1 MTATN
6 QTVQGCFL
14 LQLGIVDVVHRAQAL
29 FKDFADSQQFFI
41 VIYDVHIFAFFVG
54 ADAHQDQITAR

>member
-41 VIYDVHIFAFFVG
+41 VI
-54 ADAHQDQITAR
+54 

>member
-14 LQLGIVDVVHRAQAL
+14 LQLGIVDVVHRTQAL
-29 FKDFADSQQFFI
+29 FKDFADSQQ
-41 VIYDVHIFAFFVG
+41 YP
-54 ADAHQDQITAR
+54 ADNGLTVEDGKTYTIE